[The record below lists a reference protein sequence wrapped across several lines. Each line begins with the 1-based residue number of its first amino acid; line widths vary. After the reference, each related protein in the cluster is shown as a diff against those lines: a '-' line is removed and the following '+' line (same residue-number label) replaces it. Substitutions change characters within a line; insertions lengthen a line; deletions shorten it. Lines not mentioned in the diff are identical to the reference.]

1 MATSQSNNTTSTIG
15 TQENP
20 TQLSTVTVVSKTKKS
35 QEQEANSPS
44 NIASLLNPS
53 TLDTLKSIKDP
64 KAFGDQARDLAK
76 QQVTKAVTESTLFK
90 LKKQQAELIKEGIEL
105 DINHQITLQKL
116 EFDHTPKK
124 QVQNGQTVDIPPK
137 LDDEEYQKAVDNEN
151 KNYNEAKKNLQDR
164 KDKNQKDLDD
174 YYKDPFKKQKEEK
187 AKRKAKRAAR
197 KARTKAEKRKA
208 RKDKSKAIL
217 QNGAKSLAPII
228 TLLLTNKISEII
240 AQNTGVGKL
249 VNDTNALITA
259 ANESGDSIKLNNAK
273 LSRDNAIR
281 IIQNNEDKINKI
293 NSDIQR
299 ISTYINIFSIIV
311 SIISAIPIPTSV
323 PPGIG
328 IPVNLIIKLVKILDK
343 ANRILLT
350 LSALIPI
357 LSSILS
363 KAVSILE
370 DYKSQL
376 LNINGQLES
385 AASSGIGNTSSLIST
400 SDFGSVLNSKY
411 KGFKFAIREEK
422 GPNAVVVAGNKRHYA
437 VAIDTNNV
445 EVLKSEYSFTLD
457 PNDLID
463 QLKLVI
469 DQQKLIA

>member
-1 MATSQSNNTTSTIG
+1 MATSQSNNTTKTPI
-15 TQENP
+15 TQENLTTLP
-20 TQLSTVTVVSKTKKS
+20 TVTVVSKTKTP

-53 TLDTLKSIKDP
+53 TLSTLKSIKDP
-64 KAFGDQARDLAK
+64 KTFGDQTKNIAT
-76 QQVTKAVTESTLFK
+76 QQITKAITESTLAR
-90 LKKQQAELIKEGIEL
+90 LLITEAELIREGIEL

-116 EFDHTPKK
+116 EYKHTPKK
-124 QVQNGQTVDIPPK
+124 QIQNGQTVDIPPE

-187 AKRKAKRAAR
+187 AKRKAKREAR

-208 RKDKSKAIL
+208 LKNKAKAVL
-217 QNGAKSLAPII
+217 KNAKKTLVPII
-228 TLLLTNKISEII
+228 TLLLTNKIAEVI
-240 AQNTGVGKL
+240 AQSTYVGEL
-249 VNDTNALITA
+249 VNSTNALIIE
-259 ANESGDSIKLNNAK
+259 ANESGNSAKLNNAK

-281 IIQNNEDKINKI
+281 IIQSNEEKIIKI
-293 NSDIQR
+293 QNDINR
-299 ISTYINIFSIIV
+299 ISTYISIFSIIV
-311 SIISAIPIPTSV
+311 AIISAIPIPTSV
-323 PPGIG
+323 PPGVG
-328 IPVNLIIKLVKILDK
+328 IPTSLIIRFVKILDK
-343 ANRILLT
+343 ANRILLS

-357 LSSILS
+357 LLSILD
-363 KAVSILE
+363 KVISILE

-376 LNINGQLES
+376 LNINGQIET
-385 AASSGIGNTSSLIST
+385 AATSGIGNTPSLINT
-400 SDFGSVLNSKY
+400 VDFGSVNSRY

-422 GPNAVVVAGNKRHYA
+422 GPNAVVIAGNKRHYA
-437 VAIDTNNV
+437 VAIDTSDV
-445 EVLKSEYSFTLD
+445 EVLKSELSFTLD
-457 PNDLID
+457 PNDLIE